1 MDIGGMAGPQ
11 PEVIRLRYAGRCSC
25 GESVAA
31 GERAGY
37 VRSERRVVC
46 LHCLADRQA
55 GRVDLGALAA
65 EVVVPPAPGVA
76 GGAARRR
83 HGRLVAA
90 REARLAK
97 RSRLVRWWASLG
109 PEPQS
114 TRAWALGALGEE
126 RVAAC
131 LHGVADRGVLALH
144 DRRVPGRRSNI
155 DHIAV
160 GPAGVFVID
169 AKRYENAEVRVRRV
183 GGLFTPRRDE
193 LLVRGRLRTALV
205 EGLVRQVDA
214 VRTVLD
220 SGTLGSV
227 PVTPVLCFVDGRF
240 PLFTKQF
247 RVGETAVVGPRGL
260 ADLVT
265 APGALDEEQ
274 RLAVYCLLA
283 ERLRSMT

>member
-1 MDIGGMAGPQ
+1 MAGPQ
-11 PEVIRLRYAGRCSC
+11 PEVIRLRYAGRCRC
-25 GESVAA
+25 GEAVAA

-37 VRSERRVVC
+37 IRSERRVVC

-55 GRVDLGALAA
+55 GRADLSATAA
-65 EVVVPPAPGVA
+65 EVVVPPLPGVA
-76 GGAARRR
+76 GGAARREYER
-83 HGRLVAA
+83 RVAA
-90 REARLAK
+90 REAQLAT
-97 RSRLVRWWASLG
+97 RGRLVRWWASLG
-109 PEPQS
+109 TEPQS

-126 RVAAC
+126 RVAEC
-131 LHGVADRGVLALH
+131 LRGVSDRGVLALH
-144 DRRVPGRRSNI
+144 DRRAPGRRSNI

-169 AKRYENAEVRVRRV
+169 TKRYENAEVRMRRV

-193 LLVRGRLRTALV
+193 LLVRGRVRTALV
-205 EGLVRQVDA
+205 EGLARQVDA

-220 SGTLGSV
+220 ASTLESV
-227 PVTPVLCFVDGRF
+227 QVMPVLCFVDGRL
-240 PLFTKQF
+240 PLFTRQF

-265 APGALDEEQ
+265 GPGPLDEEQ
-274 RLAVYCLLA
+274 RLAVYRLIG

>member
-1 MDIGGMAGPQ
+1 MAGPQ